1 VRWFHFLF
9 YYFKRAF
16 ENLFEAPLLHFL
28 TIGIIAVTLFL
39 LSGYMLFVSELT
51 HVFDRWGK
59 GIRVIAYL
67 DGNQSGAQLE
77 NLKTEIKNHAFVE
90 GVVFVSQDEALT
102 RFRGMLKG
110 NEHVLEDLSRRNPLP
125 PSFEIDLKKSYR
137 EIKAM
142 ETFSQW
148 LKSNRG
154 IDDVVYGQEWV
165 ERFATS
171 LQFLRVVGTFL
182 FVVLVLASI
191 FIISNTIKISL
202 YARKEELQI
211 MLLVGATPLFIKI
224 PFVLEGALQGLLGA
238 CLALLA
244 LFSLYHFAVARLG
257 RVFAVPDIS
266 FFSVPLVTSLVLGG
280 MVLGALG
287 SVVSVGQFLRK

>member
-1 VRWFHFLF
+1 MRWFHFLF
-9 YYFKRAF
+9 YYFRRAF
-16 ENLFEAPLLHFL
+16 ENLIETPLLHFL

-39 LSGYMLFVSELT
+39 LSGFTLFVSELS

-67 DGNQSGAQLE
+67 EGNQTGAQLDA
-77 NLKTEIKNHAFVE
+77 LKRQIQGHSYVE
-90 GVVFVSQDEALT
+90 AVTFVSQDEALA
-102 RFRGMLKG
+102 RFRNMLKG
-110 NEHVLEDLSRRNPLP
+110 NEQVLEDLSRRNPLP
-125 PSFEIDLKKSYR
+125 PSFEIDLKKIYR
-137 EIKAM
+137 EIHAM

-171 LQFLRVVGTFL
+171 LQFLRVVGSFL
-182 FVVLVLASI
+182 FVILVFSSI

-224 PFVLEGALQGLLGA
+224 PFVLEGALQGFLGA
-238 CLALLA
+238 CCALLA
-244 LFSLYHFAVARLG
+244 LFSVYHFAVARLG
-257 RVFAVPDIS
+257 RVFAIPEIS
-266 FFSVPLVTSLVLGG
+266 FFSLPLISFMVVGG
-280 MVLGALG
+280 MLLGALG
-287 SVVSVGQFLRK
+287 SLVSVGQFLRK